1 MAEIAKWQSRQ
12 VLPIIRHNM
21 RRLSDGNVN
30 GNKSIQPEL
39 IQQNYS
45 LIDRGSTCNEINQ
58 YRKQIEKDIHMRL
71 CDACLW
77 RGIVFGIAIYR
88 QFNRQHGNIV
98 YRMVCSVDSGRH
110 RQTTNF

>member
-45 LIDRGSTCNEINQ
+45 LIDRGSTCNENNQ
-58 YRKQIEKDIHMRL
+58 YRKQIEKE
-71 CDACLW
+71 
-77 RGIVFGIAIYR
+77 
-88 QFNRQHGNIV
+88 
-98 YRMVCSVDSGRH
+98 S
-110 RQTTNF
+110 